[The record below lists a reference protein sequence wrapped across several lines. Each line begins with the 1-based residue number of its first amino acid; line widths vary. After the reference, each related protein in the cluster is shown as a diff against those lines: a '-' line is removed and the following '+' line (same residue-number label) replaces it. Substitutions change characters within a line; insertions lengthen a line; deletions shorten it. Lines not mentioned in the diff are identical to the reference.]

1 MNRYD
6 DQWAAVYAAEEA
18 AEFRRRMTAWE
29 SAHRVAGFFTAA
41 REARAEVAR

>member
-6 DQWAAVYAAEEA
+6 DQWAAVRAAEEA